1 MCHLTTQGKTAKE
14 IQNLVYIFLN
24 LNSVKVKPHLSRIE
38 YDKPQ
43 VAQILQRHFL
53 LFLFFCICMYIF
65 VIT

>member
-1 MCHLTTQGKTAKE
+1 MCHLTTQGKTTKE

-24 LNSVKVKPHLSRIE
+24 LNSVKVKPHLSHIE

-53 LFLFFCICMYIF
+53 LFLSFFVYVCIF
-65 VIT
+65 LL